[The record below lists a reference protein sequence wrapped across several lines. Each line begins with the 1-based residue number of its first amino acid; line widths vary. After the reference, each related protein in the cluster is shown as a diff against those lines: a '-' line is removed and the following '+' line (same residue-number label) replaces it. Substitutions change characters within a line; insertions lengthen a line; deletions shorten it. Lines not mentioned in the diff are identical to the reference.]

1 MITLYGAQAAFGLP
15 QVSPYVTKTEVQLK
29 MAGLAY
35 EPRDAMPDESPKGQI
50 PFIDDGDVR
59 VADSTF
65 IRLHLERTY
74 GVDFD
79 EGLTPRQRAEA
90 WAVERM
96 LENQLG
102 WVIGYFRWLTP
113 ENFKKGPAHFFD
125 GAPAD
130 MQDALRE
137 EVLREVRAAMRAQ
150 GVARH
155 SDEEIVELGLRS
167 LAALSEILGDQAFL
181 FGDRPCG
188 ADATALAMLAALY
201 TPFFPCAL
209 RDRAQAFGNLVAY
222 TDRLMALFYP
232 EFPWAAEAAEPLA
245 A

>member
-1 MITLYGAQAAFGLP
+1 MITLFGAQAGFGLP
-15 QVSPYVTKTEVQLK
+15 QVSPYVGKTEVQLK
-29 MAGLAY
+29 MAGLPYA
-35 EPRDAMPDESPKGQI
+35 PCDAVPEDSPTGQI
-50 PFIDDGDVR
+50 PFLDDGELR

-65 IRLHLERTY
+65 IRWHLERTY

-79 EGLTPRQRAEA
+79 EGLTARQRAEA

-113 ENFKKGPAHFFD
+113 ENFERGPAHFFD
-125 GAPAD
+125 HAPPEA
-130 MQDALRE
+130 QAAIRA
-137 EVLREVRAAMRAQ
+137 EVLAEVRAAMHAQ
-150 GVARH
+150 GVGRH
-155 SDEEIVELGLRS
+155 AVEDIVELGLRS
-167 LAALSEILGDQAFL
+167 LDALSEILGDKPFL

-188 ADATALAMLAALY
+188 TDATAFCMLAALY

-209 RDRAQAFGNLVAY
+209 QEKARAFGNLVAY
-222 TDRLMALFYP
+222 TDRLMGLFYP
-232 EFPWAAEAAEPLA
+232 EFPWKAEPETALA

>member
-1 MITLYGAQAAFGLP
+1 MITLYGAQAGFGLP
-15 QVSPYVTKTEVQLK
+15 QVSPYVMKTEIQLK

-35 EPRDAMPDESPKGQI
+35 IPREAMPDESPKGQI
-50 PFIDDGDVR
+50 PFIDDDGAR
-59 VADSTF
+59 IADSTF
-65 IRLHLERTY
+65 IRLHLERAY

-79 EGLTPRQRAEA
+79 EALTPRQRAEA

-113 ENFKKGPAHFFD
+113 ENFERGPAHFFD
-125 GAPAD
+125 DAPEGLQAE
-130 MQDALRE
+130 LRA

-155 SDEEIVELGLRS
+155 TDAEIVELGLRS
-167 LAALSEILGDQAFL
+167 LSALSEILGAQAYL

-188 ADATALAMLAALY
+188 ADAVAVAILAALY
-201 TPFFPCAL
+201 TPVFPCELQA
-209 RDRAQAFGNLVAY
+209 RAQAYGNLVAY
-222 TDRLMALFYP
+222 TDRLMAAFYP
-232 EFPWAAEAAEPLA
+232 EFAWEVQPEPALA

>member
-1 MITLYGAQAAFGLP
+1 MIVLYGAQAAFGLP
-15 QVSPYVTKTEVQLK
+15 QVSPYVSKTEIQLK

-35 EPRDAMPDESPKGQI
+35 EPRDAMPEDSPKGQI
-50 PFIDDGDVR
+50 PFIDDGEAR

-65 IRLHLERTY
+65 IRMHLEKTY

-90 WAVERM
+90 WALERM

-113 ENFKKGPAHFFD
+113 ENFARGPAHFFD
-125 GAPAD
+125 GAPPEAR
-130 MQDALRE
+130 DALHE

-155 SDEEIVELGLRS
+155 SDAEIVELGLKS
-167 LAALSEILGDQAFL
+167 LTALSEILGDKPFL

-188 ADATALAMLAALY
+188 ADATALAMLSALY
-201 TPFFPCAL
+201 TPVFPCAL
-209 RDRAQAFGNLVAY
+209 QAKAEEFANLVAY
-222 TDRLMALFYP
+222 ADRLMTLFYP
-232 EFPWAAEAAEPLA
+232 DFPWKADADTQLA